1 MIEAEKFSS
10 MIAAIQLGMTEERAV
25 EKGLLQNDEERESW
39 RQLVVE
45 IREINAAGGVAD
57 EVSGT
62 WF

>member
-25 EKGLLQNDEERESW
+25 EKGLLQSDEERESW

>member
-1 MIEAEKFSS
+1 MIEADRSSS
-10 MIAAIQLGMTEERAV
+10 MIAAIQLGMTEERAL
-25 EKGLLQNDEERESW
+25 EKGLIQNDEEREYW

>member
-1 MIEAEKFSS
+1 MIEADRSSS
-10 MIAAIQLGMTEERAV
+10 MIAAIQLGMTEERAL
-25 EKGLLQNDEERESW
+25 EKGLIQGDEEQEFW

-57 EVSGT
+57 EVSGS

>member
-1 MIEAEKFSS
+1 
-10 MIAAIQLGMTEERAV
+10 MIAAIQLGMTEERAL
-25 EKGLLQNDEERESW
+25 EKGLIQNDEEREYW